1 MQEIEILK
9 EISKDSKMGMDS
21 INMVGE
27 KVQDEKFQKLLNE
40 QHNEYQNIFD
50 RTQEIL
56 KQDLHKTISME
67 EEAVILYCLTN
78 SHLDNIEIG
87 SRLYSDIR
95 NGNSSFSEL
104 SENDKKELVKFSLHL
119 ATLYNNTMYAKSNDD
134 MFEIELCPFLE
145 RIYAS
150 IETKNWV
157 DIESEYYQC
166 LLEWKN
172 YPIAQ

>member
-56 KQDLHKTISME
+56 KQHGETIEDVPTMQKMMGWMGIQMNTMNDKS
-67 EEAVILYCLTN
+67 N
-78 SHLDNIEIG
+78 SQL
-87 SRLYSDIR
+87 
-95 NGNSSFSEL
+95 SEL
-104 SENDKKELVKFSLHL
+104 LIQGNDMGIIKGHKLL
-119 ATLYNNTMYAKSNDD
+119 NNNEFTTP
-134 MFEIELCPFLE
+134 EIENLLSDFVRLQE
-145 RIYAS
+145 
-150 IETKNWV
+150 KNIDDLKKW
-157 DIESEYYQC
+157 
-166 LLEWKN
+166 L
-172 YPIAQ
+172 